1 MAGGGAIKGRVV
13 APLKSFVS
21 RGMDRQATQPA
32 AVPSG
37 RKRRRVSKKQKQ
49 EEEAQARAL
58 EMKARDELE
67 MAQIGLSRAEAEA
80 LEMKFNRDLEMAQSG
95 LSRAKAEA
103 LDKQATQPPT
113 SELMVALKALS
124 KAEDP
129 LPPPTPSPINEL
141 MEGTL
146 KDYEE
151 ECVEEGTFHSDPAT
165 EVWEWEVLDQMDTQ
179 FNQLLYESCPF
190 HPHRFLE
197 CVNPQS
203 NFGPLRFKCP
213 QEGCPV
219 YLFEDTREVMMEK
232 LKEDTHPQVH
242 ARVKRGELKCRCG
255 FVPKMKLSRTAKN
268 YNKVFFSCGSFL
280 THAKPC
286 GYFQWLHGPLWC
298 PREQAQPTLR
308 RWVKDKPVPLLKG
321 KSPEMEKPR
330 PWGMH
335 AMERSDPEIEKMRH
349 SPWLKQF
356 GDSIQAQEYER
367 RRRQLYGNFG
377 SSCLF

>member
-1 MAGGGAIKGRVV
+1 ME
-13 APLKSFVS
+13 
-21 RGMDRQATQPA
+21 RQATQPT

-37 RKRRRVSKKQKQ
+37 RKRRRVSSKKPKGK
-49 EEEAQARAL
+49 EEVPVL
-58 EMKARDELE
+58 DMKATRDLE

-80 LEMKFNRDLEMAQSG
+80 LEMKV
-95 LSRAKAEA
+95 
-103 LDKQATQPPT
+103 TQPPT
-113 SELMVALKALS
+113 SELVVALKALPR
-124 KAEDP
+124 AEDP
-129 LPPPTPSPINEL
+129 LPPPTTPSPVCSVNEL

-146 KDYEE
+146 KDYGE

-165 EVWEWEVLDQMDTQ
+165 EVGEWEVLDQMDTQ

-219 YLFEDTREVMMEK
+219 YLFEDTREVMMDK

-242 ARVKRGELKCRCG
+242 ARLKHGELKCRCG

-268 YNKVFFSCGSFL
+268 YNKVFFSCGNFVPGRE
-280 THAKPC
+280 PC

-298 PREQAQPTLR
+298 SREQAQPTLR
-308 RWVKDKPVPLLKG
+308 RWVKESLPVPLLKG
-321 KSPEMEKPR
+321 KGPEMYHVERPDPEMEK
-330 PWGMH
+330 
-335 AMERSDPEIEKMRH
+335 MRR
-349 SPWLKQF
+349 SPWLNQF
-356 GDSIQAQEYER
+356 GESIKAQEREYEKR
-367 RRRQLYGNFG
+367 RHLHKNFG
-377 SSCLF
+377 SMGLF

>member
-1 MAGGGAIKGRVV
+1 
-13 APLKSFVS
+13 
-21 RGMDRQATQPA
+21 MDRQATQPA

-37 RKRRRVSKKQKQ
+37 RKRRRVSSKKPK
-49 EEEAQARAL
+49 EEAQAPALDMRAT
-58 EMKARDELE
+58 RDLE
-67 MAQIGLSRAEAEA
+67 MAEIGLSRAEA
-80 LEMKFNRDLEMAQSG
+80 LDMK
-95 LSRAKAEA
+95 
-103 LDKQATQPPT
+103 ATQPPT
-113 SELMVALKALS
+113 SELMVALKALPR
-124 KAEDP
+124 AEDP
-129 LPPPTPSPINEL
+129 LPPTTPSPVCSVNEL

-165 EVWEWEVLDQMDTQ
+165 EVGEWEVLDQMDTQ

-190 HPHRFLE
+190 HPHRFIE

-268 YNKVFFSCGSFL
+268 YNKVFFSCGSF
-280 THAKPC
+280 TPGREPC

-308 RWVKDKPVPLLKG
+308 RWVKESLPVPLLKEKG
-321 KSPEMEKPR
+321 PEMERSP

-335 AMERSDPEIEKMRH
+335 YVERPDPEIEKMKR
-349 SPWLKQF
+349 SPWMKQF
-356 GDSIQAQEYER
+356 GESIKAQEREYEKR
-367 RRRQLYGNFG
+367 RHLHKNFG
-377 SSCLF
+377 SMGLF

>member
-1 MAGGGAIKGRVV
+1 ME
-13 APLKSFVS
+13 
-21 RGMDRQATQPA
+21 RQATQPA

-37 RKRRRVSKKQKQ
+37 RKRRRVSSKKPKG
-49 EEEAQARAL
+49 ETPASD
-58 EMKARDELE
+58 M
-67 MAQIGLSRAEAEA
+67 IGLSPAE
-80 LEMKFNRDLEMAQSG
+80 DLDV
-95 LSRAKAEA
+95 K
-103 LDKQATQPPT
+103 ATQPPT
-113 SELMVALKALS
+113 SELVVALKALPR
-124 KAEDP
+124 AEDP
-129 LPPPTPSPINEL
+129 LPLPTPSPVCSVNEL

-165 EVWEWEVLDQMDTQ
+165 EVGEWEVLDQMDTQ

-190 HPHRFLE
+190 HPHRFIE

-219 YLFEDTREVMMEK
+219 YLFEDTREVMMEA
-232 LKEDTHPQVH
+232 LKKDTHPQVH

-255 FVPKMKLSRTAKN
+255 FVPKMKLSRTTKN
-268 YNKVFFSCGSFL
+268 YNKVFFSCGSFVPGRE
-280 THAKPC
+280 PC

-308 RWVKDKPVPLLKG
+308 RWVHDTPQWLKHPGIVPKESLPVPLLKG
-321 KSPEMEKPR
+321 KFPEMERPL

-335 AMERSDPEIEKMRH
+335 HVERPDSGLEKMRR
-349 SPWLKQF
+349 SPWMNQF
-356 GDSIQAQEYER
+356 GESIKAQEREYEKR
-367 RRRQLYGNFG
+367 RHLHKNFG
-377 SSCLF
+377 SSILF

>member
-1 MAGGGAIKGRVV
+1 
-13 APLKSFVS
+13 
-21 RGMDRQATQPA
+21 MDRQATQPA

-37 RKRRRVSKKQKQ
+37 RKRRRVSSKKPK
-49 EEEAQARAL
+49 EEAPALDLKAAREL
-58 EMKARDELE
+58 EMKATRDLE
-67 MAQIGLSRAEAEA
+67 MTQIGLSRAEAEA
-80 LEMKFNRDLEMAQSG
+80 LEKKVLQDPS
-95 LSRAKAEA
+95 
-103 LDKQATQPPT
+103 
-113 SELMVALKALS
+113 SELSVALKALS
-124 KAEDP
+124 RAED
-129 LPPPTPSPINEL
+129 PPPTPSPINEL

-146 KDYEE
+146 KEYEE
-151 ECVEEGTFHSDPAT
+151 ECVEEGTFRSDPAT
-165 EVWEWEVLDQMDTQ
+165 EVGEWDIQDLDQMDTQ
-179 FNQLLYESCPF
+179 FNQLLYEACPF

-255 FVPKMKLSRTAKN
+255 FVPKVKLSRTAKN

-308 RWVKDKPVPLLKG
+308 RWVKDCPVPLLKN
-321 KSPEMEKPR
+321 PEKER

-335 AMERSDPEIEKMRH
+335 AVEMRYGERSNPVMDKMKH
-349 SPWLKQF
+349 DPWLKQF
-356 GDSIQAQEYER
+356 GDSVRAQENAFER
-367 RRRQLYGNFG
+367 RRHFHKNFG
-377 SSCLF
+377 SSVLF

>member
-1 MAGGGAIKGRVV
+1 
-13 APLKSFVS
+13 
-21 RGMDRQATQPA
+21 MDRQATQPA

-37 RKRRRVSKKQKQ
+37 RKRRRVSSKKPK
-49 EEEAQARAL
+49 EEAPALDLKAAR
-58 EMKARDELE
+58 ELE
-67 MAQIGLSRAEAEA
+67 MTQIGLSRPESDA
-80 LEMKFNRDLEMAQSG
+80 LEKKVFQDPSSELSVALKA
-95 LSRAKAEA
+95 LSRAEL
-103 LDKQATQPPT
+103 LDKKATQPPT
-113 SELMVALKALS
+113 SQLMVAMKALPR
-124 KAEDP
+124 AED
-129 LPPPTPSPINEL
+129 PPPTPSPINDL

-146 KDYEE
+146 KEYEE

-165 EVWEWEVLDQMDTQ
+165 EVGEWEILDQMDTQ
-179 FNQLLYESCPF
+179 LNQLLYEACPF

-242 ARVKRGELKCRCG
+242 ARVKRGELKCKCG

-280 THAKPC
+280 MHAKPC

-298 PREQAQPTLR
+298 PREQVQPTLR
-308 RWVKDKPVPLLKG
+308 RWVRDCPVPLLKG
-321 KSPEMEKPR
+321 KDPEKER

-335 AMERSDPEIEKMRH
+335 AVEMRYSERPDPVMEKMKH
-349 SPWLKQF
+349 DPWMKQF
-356 GDSIQAQEYER
+356 GDSVQAQEREFER
-367 RRRQLYGNFG
+367 RRHF
-377 SSCLF
+377 S

>member
-1 MAGGGAIKGRVV
+1 
-13 APLKSFVS
+13 
-21 RGMDRQATQPA
+21 MDRQATQPA

-37 RKRRRVSKKQKQ
+37 RKRRRVSSKKPKGK
-49 EEEAQARAL
+49 EEGSVPDMIAT
-58 EMKARDELE
+58 RDLE
-67 MAQIGLSRAEAEA
+67 MAQIGLSRAEAET
-80 LEMKFNRDLEMAQSG
+80 LEK
-95 LSRAKAEA
+95 KIA
-103 LDKQATQPPT
+103 LDKKATQPPT
-113 SELMVALKALS
+113 SELVIALNALPKAADLT
-124 KAEDP
+124 P
-129 LPPPTPSPINEL
+129 LPTPSPTDQSVNEL

-165 EVWEWEVLDQMDTQ
+165 EVGEWEILDEMDTQ

-190 HPHRFLE
+190 HPHQFIE
-197 CVNPQS
+197 CVNPRS

-280 THAKPC
+280 MHAKPC

-308 RWVKDKPVPLLKG
+308 RWVKESLPLLKG
-321 KSPEMEKPR
+321 PEMEKPR
-330 PWGMH
+330 PWGIH
-335 AMERSDPEIEKMRH
+335 HDANLEKIRRDPWMN
-349 SPWLKQF
+349 QF
-356 GDSIQAQEYER
+356 GDSVKAQERAFER
-367 RRRQLYGNFG
+367 RRHLHKNFG
-377 SSCLF
+377 SSVLF

>member
-1 MAGGGAIKGRVV
+1 ML
-13 APLKSFVS
+13 PWSHSFS

-49 EEEAQARAL
+49 EEEAQA
-58 EMKARDELE
+58 
-67 MAQIGLSRAEAEA
+67 
-80 LEMKFNRDLEMAQSG
+80 
-95 LSRAKAEA
+95 
-103 LDKQATQPPT
+103 LDQQASQPPT
-113 SELMVALKALS
+113 SELVIALNALPKAADLT
-124 KAEDP
+124 P
-129 LPPPTPSPINEL
+129 LPTPSPTDQSVNEL

-151 ECVEEGTFHSDPAT
+151 ECIEEGG
-165 EVWEWEVLDQMDTQ
+165 EELDQMDAQ

-190 HPHRFLE
+190 HPHQFIE
-197 CVNPQS
+197 CVNPQT

-219 YLFEDTREVMMEK
+219 YLFEDTREVMMEA
-232 LKEDTHPQVH
+232 LKKDTHPQVQ
-242 ARVKRGELKCRCG
+242 ARIKHGELKCKCG

-268 YNKVFFSCGSFL
+268 YQKVFFSCGSFIPGEE
-280 THAKPC
+280 PC

-308 RWVKDKPVPLLKG
+308 RWVKESLPLLKG
-321 KSPEMEKPR
+321 QEMEKPR

-335 AMERSDPEIEKMRH
+335 YVEKSNPELEKIRR
-349 SPWLKQF
+349 SPWMNQF
-356 GDSIQAQEYER
+356 GDSIKAQEREYEKR
-367 RRRQLYGNFG
+367 RHLHKNFG
-377 SSCLF
+377 SSVLF

>member
-1 MAGGGAIKGRVV
+1 
-13 APLKSFVS
+13 
-21 RGMDRQATQPA
+21 MDRQATQPA

-37 RKRRRVSKKQKQ
+37 RKRRRVSSKKPK
-49 EEEAQARAL
+49 EEAPALDLKAAREL
-58 EMKARDELE
+58 EMKAT
-67 MAQIGLSRAEAEA
+67 
-80 LEMKFNRDLEMAQSG
+80 RDLEMTQIG
-95 LSRAKAEA
+95 LPRAEA
-103 LDKQATQPPT
+103 DALEKKVLQDPSSELSVALKALSQAELLDRKATQPPT
-113 SELMVALKALS
+113 SELMVAMKALPR
-124 KAEDP
+124 AED
-129 LPPPTPSPINEL
+129 PPPTPSPINEL

-151 ECVEEGTFHSDPAT
+151 ECVEEGTFRSDPAT
-165 EVWEWEVLDQMDTQ
+165 EVGEWEVLDQMDTQ
-179 FNQLLYESCPF
+179 FNQLLYEACPF

-280 THAKPC
+280 MHAKPC

-308 RWVKDKPVPLLKG
+308 RWVKDTPPELHYKKEYLPVPLLKG
-321 KSPEMEKPR
+321 KGPEMETPR
-330 PWGMH
+330 PWGLH
-335 AMERSDPEIEKMRH
+335 YVERPDTELEKMRR
-349 SPWLKQF
+349 SPWMNQF
-356 GDSIQAQEYER
+356 GDSIKAQEREYEKR
-367 RRRQLYGNFG
+367 RHLHKNFG
-377 SSCLF
+377 SMGLF

>member
-1 MAGGGAIKGRVV
+1 
-13 APLKSFVS
+13 
-21 RGMDRQATQPA
+21 MDRQATQPA

-37 RKRRRVSKKQKQ
+37 RKRRRVSSKKPK
-49 EEEAQARAL
+49 EEAPASD
-58 EMKARDELE
+58 M
-67 MAQIGLSRAEAEA
+67 IGLSP
-80 LEMKFNRDLEMAQSG
+80 
-95 LSRAKAEA
+95 AEA
-103 LDKQATQPPT
+103 LDKKATQPPT
-113 SELMVALKALS
+113 SELMVALKALPR
-124 KAEDP
+124 AEDP

-146 KDYEE
+146 KEYEE
-151 ECVEEGTFHSDPAT
+151 ECIEEGTFHSDPAT
-165 EVWEWEVLDQMDTQ
+165 EVGEWEVLDQMDTQ
-179 FNQLLYESCPF
+179 FNQLLYELCPF

-219 YLFEDTREVMMEK
+219 YLFEDTREVMMEA

-242 ARVKRGELKCRCG
+242 ARLKDGELKCRCG

-280 THAKPC
+280 THARPC

-308 RWVKDKPVPLLKG
+308 RWVVDTPPELQHKLMKG
-321 KSPEMEKPR
+321 QER
-330 PWGMH
+330 YH
-335 AMERSDPEIEKMRH
+335 VERSDPEIEKMKR
-349 SPWLKQF
+349 SPWMNQF
-356 GDSIQAQEYER
+356 GDSIKAQEREFER
-367 RRRQLYGNFG
+367 RRHLHKNFG
-377 SSCLF
+377 SSVLF

>member
-1 MAGGGAIKGRVV
+1 
-13 APLKSFVS
+13 
-21 RGMDRQATQPA
+21 MDRQATQPA

-37 RKRRRVSKKQKQ
+37 RKRRRVSSKKPK
-49 EEEAQARAL
+49 EEAPALDMKAAREL
-58 EMKARDELE
+58 EMKATRDLE
-67 MAQIGLSRAEAEA
+67 MTQIGLSRAEAEA
-80 LEMKFNRDLEMAQSG
+80 LEKKVLQD
-95 LSRAKAEA
+95 
-103 LDKQATQPPT
+103 PT
-113 SELMVALKALS
+113 SELSVALKALS
-124 KAEDP
+124 RAED
-129 LPPPTPSPINEL
+129 PPPTPSPTDQSVNDL

-165 EVWEWEVLDQMDTQ
+165 DVGEWEDLDQMDTQ
-179 FNQLLYESCPF
+179 LNQLLYEACPF

-213 QEGCPV
+213 QEKCPV
-219 YLFEDTREVMMEK
+219 YLFEDTREMMMEK

-255 FVPKMKLSRTAKN
+255 FVPKVKLSRTAKN

-280 THAKPC
+280 MHAKPC

-308 RWVKDKPVPLLKG
+308 RWVKESLPVPLLKG
-321 KSPEMEKPR
+321 KDPEKERPR

-335 AMERSDPEIEKMRH
+335 VLERSDSEIEKMRR
-349 SPWLKQF
+349 SPWMKQF
-356 GDSIQAQEYER
+356 GDSVKAQERAYEAR
-367 RRRQLYGNFG
+367 RHLHGNFG
-377 SSCLF
+377 SGILF

>member
-1 MAGGGAIKGRVV
+1 MEHQV
-13 APLKSFVS
+13 
-21 RGMDRQATQPA
+21 TQPA

-37 RKRRRVSKKQKQ
+37 RKRRRVSSKKPK
-49 EEEAQARAL
+49 EEAPAPAL
-58 EMKARDELE
+58 DMKATRDLE

-80 LEMKFNRDLEMAQSG
+80 LEMKVTR
-95 LSRAKAEA
+95 
-103 LDKQATQPPT
+103 PPT
-113 SELMVALKALS
+113 SELVLALKALPR
-124 KAEDP
+124 AEDP
-129 LPPPTPSPINEL
+129 PPPTTPSPINEL

-151 ECVEEGTFHSDPAT
+151 ECIEEGTSSLAT
-165 EVWEWEVLDQMDTQ
+165 EVGEEQVLNQMDTQ
-179 FNQLLYESCPF
+179 LNQLLYESCPF
-190 HPHRFLE
+190 HPHRFIE

-219 YLFEDTREVMMEK
+219 YLFEDTREVMMEA
-232 LKEDTHPQVH
+232 LKKDTHPQVH
-242 ARVKRGELKCRCG
+242 ARVKRGELKCKCG
-255 FVPKMKLSRTAKN
+255 LVPKMKLSRTAKN

-308 RWVKDKPVPLLKG
+308 RWVHDTPQWLKHPGIVPKESLPVPLLKG
-321 KSPEMEKPR
+321 KFPEMERPL

-335 AMERSDPEIEKMRH
+335 HVERPDSGLEKMRR
-349 SPWLKQF
+349 SPWMNQF
-356 GDSIQAQEYER
+356 GESIKAQEREYEKR
-367 RRRQLYGNFG
+367 RHLHKNFG
-377 SSCLF
+377 SMGLF

>member
-1 MAGGGAIKGRVV
+1 MSITSGITRRRRRGYKRPGRRSLEVIRQV
-13 APLKSFVS
+13 E
-21 RGMDRQATQPA
+21 RMDRQATQPA

-49 EEEAQARAL
+49 EEEAQA
-58 EMKARDELE
+58 
-67 MAQIGLSRAEAEA
+67 
-80 LEMKFNRDLEMAQSG
+80 
-95 LSRAKAEA
+95 
-103 LDKQATQPPT
+103 LDKQASQPPT
-113 SELMVALKALS
+113 SELVIALNALPKS
-124 KAEDP
+124 ADP
-129 LPPPTPSPINEL
+129 TPLPTPSPTDQSVNEL

-146 KDYEE
+146 KDYKE

-165 EVWEWEVLDQMDTQ
+165 EVGEWEILDEMDTQ

-190 HPHRFLE
+190 HPQRFLE
-197 CVNPQS
+197 CVNPQAQ
-203 NFGPLRFKCP
+203 FGPLRFKCP

-219 YLFEDTREVMMEK
+219 YLFEDTREVMMEA
-232 LKEDTHPQVH
+232 LKKDTHPQVH
-242 ARVKRGELKCRCG
+242 ARVKHGELKCKCG

-308 RWVKDKPVPLLKG
+308 RWVKESLPLLKG
-321 KSPEMEKPR
+321 PEKEQPR

-335 AMERSDPEIEKMRH
+335 VVERSDPELEKMRR
-349 SPWLKQF
+349 SPWMKQF
-356 GDSIQAQEYER
+356 GESVQAQEQAFER
-367 RRRQLYGNFG
+367 RRHLHKNFG